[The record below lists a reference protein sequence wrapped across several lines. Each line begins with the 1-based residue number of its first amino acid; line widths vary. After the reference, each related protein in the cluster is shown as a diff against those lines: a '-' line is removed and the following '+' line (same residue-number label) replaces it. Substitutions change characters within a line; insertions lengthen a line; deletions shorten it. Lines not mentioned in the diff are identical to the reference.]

1 VFAIEFPP
9 VSHVIEWPEFLLED
23 SPFAVNKVVLLMW
36 LSALISFLVVYLA
49 GRRRALVPTGI
60 QNVGESLVDFIDN
73 GIILQTIGPD
83 GLKPFYRA
91 FLGTLFVFIFVC
103 NLWEIIPVAQM
114 PVNARIALP
123 VFLTGLVWLLYMGL
137 GIVKQGPLKY
147 FKNMCFPPGVPKALY
162 ILVTPIE
169 FVSTVLVR
177 PLSLSVR
184 LFANMLAGHLLLVSF
199 ATICAALWAA
209 SITAIILPFSFALL
223 IGLTGFEILVAFLQA
238 FIFTILAAVY
248 IGSSMHPEH

>member
-1 VFAIEFPP
+1 VFAIDFPP

-23 SPFAVNKVVLLMW
+23 TAFAVNKVVLLMW
-36 LSALISFLVVYLA
+36 LSALISFAVVYLA
-49 GRRRALVPTGI
+49 GRNFKLVPSGL
-60 QNVGESLVDFIDN
+60 QSVGESLYDFIQN

-83 GLKPFYRA
+83 GLKYTA
-91 FLGTLFVFIFVC
+91 FLGTLFVFIFTC
-103 NLWEIIPVAQM
+103 NIWEIVPVAQM

-123 VFLTGLVWLLYMGL
+123 VFLTGLIWVLYMGL
-137 GIVKQGPLKY
+137 GIVKQGPLGY
-147 FKNMCFPPGVPKALY
+147 FKNVAFPPGVPKALY
-162 ILVTPIE
+162 ILVAPIE
-169 FVSTVLVR
+169 FVSTILVR

-199 ATICAALWAA
+199 ATICAALWSV
-209 SITAIILPFSFALL
+209 SISLAILPFSFALL
-223 IGLTGFEILVAFLQA
+223 VGLTGFEILVAFLQA

>member
-1 VFAIEFPP
+1 MLAIEFPP
-9 VSHVIEWPEFLLED
+9 ISHVIEWPDMFLKD
-23 SPFAVNKVVLLMW
+23 TIFGINKVVILMW
-36 LSALISFLVVYLA
+36 LSVLISFLFVWLA
-49 GRRRALVPTGI
+49 GRNFKMVPTGI
-60 QNVGESLVDFIDN
+60 QNLGESFYGFIQE
-73 GIILQTIGPD
+73 GIILQTIGAD
-83 GLKPFYRA
+83 GMRYTA
-91 FLGTLFVFIFVC
+91 FLGTLFIFIFTC
-103 NLWEIIPVAQM
+103 NIWEIIPVAQM
-114 PVNARIALP
+114 PVNARIAIP
-123 VFLTGLVWLLYMGL
+123 IFLTAMVWLLYMGL
-137 GIVKQGPLKY
+137 GIKHQGPLGY

-199 ATICAALWAA
+199 ATICAALWALSA
-209 SITAIILPFSFALL
+209 TIVILPFSFALL
-223 IGLTGFEILVAFLQA
+223 VGLTGFEILVAFLQA

>member
-9 VSHVIEWPEFLLED
+9 VSHVIEWPEFLFED
-23 SPFAVNKVVLLMW
+23 TPFAVNKVVLLMW
-36 LSALISFLVVYLA
+36 LSAIISVGFVMLA
-49 GRRRALVPTGI
+49 GRNFRLVPAPL
-60 QNVGESLVDFIDN
+60 QNVGESFYSFVQE

-83 GLKPFYRA
+83 GLKYTS
-91 FLGTLFVFIFVC
+91 FLGSLFVFIFTC
-103 NLWEIIPVAQM
+103 NLWEIIPAVQM

-123 VFLTGLVWLLYMGL
+123 IFLTGLVWFLYMGL
-137 GIVKQGPLKY
+137 GIAKQGPIGY
-147 FKNMCFPPGVPKALY
+147 FKNIAFPPGVPKALY

-169 FVSTVLVR
+169 LVSTILVR

-199 ATICAALWAA
+199 AVICAALWTLNF
-209 SITAIILPFSFALL
+209 TAVVLL
-223 IGLTGFEILVAFLQA
+223 GAFPLLVGLTAFEILVAFLQA

-248 IGSSMHPEH
+248 IGSSLHPEH